1 MLLTVVTWV
10 GALAAG
16 IAGLVYLAGVIGR
29 IAAGVRRLVH
39 LVDDLIGEPA
49 RGELPPRL
57 GLLDRLVEMDRRLT
71 KVEAELSPNGGKSV
85 KDQVTALAA
94 ASVAARS

>member
-1 MLLTVVTWV
+1 MLTVVTWV

-16 IAGLVYLAGVIGR
+16 LGGIVYLGR
-29 IAAGVRRLVH
+29 VLISVASATRRLVH

-49 RGELPPRL
+49 RGDQPARL
-57 GLLDRLVEMDRRLT
+57 GVLAQLASIEARVSR
-71 KVEAELSPNGGKSV
+71 VEAELSPNGGRSV

-94 ASVAARS
+94 AATARS